1 MRGGNM
7 KNMMKQVKKMQKE
20 MESEQQKL
28 DETIFT
34 GTANNDLVTVDI
46 TGDRTVKKVNISE
59 EIIDPEDKDIMEDLV
74 LLAVN
79 DALEQIDKASDQRMG
94 KYTDQMNIPGF

>member
-20 MESEQQKL
+20 MESEQKKL

-46 TGDRTVKKVNISE
+46 TGNRTVKKVNISE

-79 DALEQIDKASDQRMG
+79 DALEQIDKASDQKMG

>member
-20 MESEQQKL
+20 TEATQKQL
-28 DETIFT
+28 DETVFT
-34 GTANNDLVTVDI
+34 GSANNDLVTVEM
-46 TGDRTVKKVNISE
+46 TGNRQLKKVNISE
-59 EIIDPEDKDIMEDLV
+59 DIIDPEDKDIMEDLV

-79 DALEQIDKASDQRMG
+79 DALAQVEAANDKQMG
-94 KYTDQMNIPGF
+94 KYTDQMNIPGL